1 MTIGDKIQYYRKQ
14 KGLSQEDLGQLL
26 TVSRQTVSQWETG
39 QTSPTIDN
47 LTRLK
52 DVLGVS
58 VDELLSS
65 GDEVQEEALQE
76 NPPLERYETH
86 MTGAEAK
93 DLASRIA
100 APRKREWIQQ
110 IAGFVISIV
119 FAVLF
124 LGVVLEELQKLS
136 NEALDIYKRER
147 LRK

>member
-1 MTIGDKIQYYRKQ
+1 MYGKINVENEKGGSPMTIGEKIQYYRKQ
-14 KGLSQEDLGQLL
+14 KGLSQEELGQLL

-39 QTSPTIDN
+39 QTSPTVDN
-47 LTRLK
+47 LVRLK
-52 DVLGVS
+52 EVLGIS

-76 NPPLERYETH
+76 NSPLERYETH

-110 IAGFVISIV
+110 IAGRCFKGRYCS
-119 FAVLF
+119 LF
-124 LGVVLEELQKLS
+124 DV
-136 NEALDIYKRER
+136 D
-147 LRK
+147 